1 MKTLALMLT
10 LIFSAPD
17 KFIILTTTQARAVKA
32 RYGEHSELQPV
43 KLVNGEWVL
52 PVKVLRDPDLKD
64 AVERLKNLP
73 QREVKP
79 EEFPKPEL
87 QLEN

>member
-1 MKTLALMLT
+1 MKTLATILL
-10 LIFSAPD
+10 LFVLADRYIV
-17 KFIILTTTQARAVKA
+17 LTTTQARAVKA
-32 RYGEHSELQPV
+32 RYGEYSELQPV

-73 QREVKP
+73 QREVAK
-79 EEFPKPEL
+79 EEFPQPI
-87 QLEN
+87 EN